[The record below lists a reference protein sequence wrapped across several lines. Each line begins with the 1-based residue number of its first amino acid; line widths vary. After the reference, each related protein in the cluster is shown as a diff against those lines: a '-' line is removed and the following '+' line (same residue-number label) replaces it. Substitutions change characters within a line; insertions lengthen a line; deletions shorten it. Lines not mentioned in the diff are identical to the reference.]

1 MIAKIKNPVKNLAKK
16 IFQSI
21 IEERSFFME
30 NNNNENGVIKRI
42 AGFSIQQ
49 NRGFIFFILLPALA
63 GLIVLFSVSFACFQI
78 FLPPDRRSY
87 DSFEFE
93 VKKGQGVKEIGW
105 ALKEQNLIRSP
116 FWFETYVW
124 LKRESSSLKAGKYSL
139 SPSFNLPLIVDAL
152 SGGKVILNEA
162 RVTLPEGFSL
172 AEIKTKLLE
181 AGVVGAENLE
191 KEKVGDFALQYK
203 FLGEASI
210 KSSLEG
216 FLFPDTYRFKKD
228 AGPEEI
234 VKRFLE
240 NFDKKLL
247 PAWREEISRQKKTIY
262 EILTM
267 ASIIQGEAG
276 SEAEMPMIASVFYNR
291 LKIGMALESDATVN
305 FATGKN
311 NRQPLL
317 EDLKIKSPYNTYLNK
332 GLPPGPIGN
341 PGEAAIKAAIFP
353 ASSNYYYFLHPLNAP
368 AVFSRTGQEHNANRV
383 KYLK

>member
-1 MIAKIKNPVKNLAKK
+1 MEDNNIENQKIL
-16 IFQSI
+16 
-21 IEERSFFME
+21 FF
-30 NNNNENGVIKRI
+30 R
-42 AGFSIQQ
+42 Q
-49 NRGFIFFILLPALA
+49 NRGFVFFVFLSALA
-63 GLIVLFSVSFACFQI
+63 VLVFLTGISLACFQI
-78 FLPPDRRSY
+78 FLPPERRSY
-87 DSFEFE
+87 DAFEFE

-105 ALKEQNLIRSP
+105 ALKEQNLIRSS
-116 FWFETYVW
+116 FWFEAYVW
-124 LKRESSSLKAGKYSL
+124 LNGESSSLKAGKYSL
-139 SPSFNLPLIVDAL
+139 SPSFNIPLVVDAL

-162 RVTLPEGFSL
+162 RVTLPEGLSL
-172 AEIKTKLLE
+172 LEMKAKLLE
-181 AGVVGAENLE
+181 AGVAGAENLE
-191 KEKVGDFALQYK
+191 KEKIGDFTLQYK

-210 KSSLEG
+210 GSSLEG

-228 AGPEEI
+228 AKTEEI

-247 PAWREEISRQKKTIY
+247 PAWREEISRQKKTLY

-276 SEAEMPMIASVFYNR
+276 SEEEMPLIASVFYNR

-305 FATGKN
+305 FATGQN
-311 NRQPLL
+311 RRQPLL

-341 PGEAAIKAAIFP
+341 PGEAAIKAAIYP
-353 ASSNYYYFLHPLNAP
+353 ASSNYYYFLHPLNSP